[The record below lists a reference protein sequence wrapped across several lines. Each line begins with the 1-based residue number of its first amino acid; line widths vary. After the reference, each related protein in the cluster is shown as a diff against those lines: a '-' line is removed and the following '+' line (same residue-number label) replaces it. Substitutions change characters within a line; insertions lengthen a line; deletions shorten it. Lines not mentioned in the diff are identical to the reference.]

1 MEKKTLCLNF
11 YSGPGAGKSTI
22 AAAVFAELKKH
33 HVNCELIAEFAKRK
47 IWEGNMECLN
57 NQLYI
62 TAKQQYLM
70 WTVSKHVDL
79 IVTDSPLLLGCVYG
93 EDPLLDQIIFR
104 EYRKYVNIDVFL
116 SRNQAAKYQSN
127 GRMQN
132 LDEALEKDVQI
143 MNILKLANQKFTEV
157 CVNDFAIGKITEM
170 TLGRLNEFLLESCP
184 QPIQRPEI

>member
-33 HVNCELIAEFAKRK
+33 HVNCELINEFAKRK

-93 EDPLLDQIIFR
+93 DDPLLDQIIFR
-104 EYRKYVNIDVFL
+104 EYMKYTNIDIFL
-116 SRNQAAKYQSN
+116 NRNPEAKYQSN

-132 LDEALEKDVQI
+132 LDEAMMKDVQI
-143 MNILKLANQKFTEV
+143 KNILGMANPNFTDIT
-157 CVNDFAIGKITEM
+157 VNDHTVKLVVDIMLGFPAISG
-170 TLGRLNEFLLESCP
+170 
-184 QPIQRPEI
+184 